1 MNASTINGKTRH
13 RHCLSRLAKE
23 IMTPHPLS
31 ISETATVNSAAAFL
45 TEKSISAAPVVNKA
59 GRPVGVVSRAD
70 IVRHAHTYDVAD
82 LACVAKLVRDIM
94 TSTVFF
100 VRPDTS
106 VDIVIDNLLAS
117 GVHRLFVVDGNDV
130 LIGVISTLD
139 LLRHFQIERGE
150 RRSGLP
156 TAPVKSIRRPA
167 PWGSDARRSM
177 LKPIVT
183 GSDIV
188 LSNWKIATP

>member
-1 MNASTINGKTRH
+1 MNALTKNGKTRH
-13 RHCLSRLAKE
+13 RHRFSRLAKE

-31 ISETATVNSAAAFL
+31 ISETATVNIAAAFL
-45 TEKSISAAPVVNKA
+45 TEKSISAAPVVNEA

-106 VDIVIDNLLAS
+106 VESVIDDLLAS

-139 LLRHFQIERGE
+139 LLRDFQIERGE
-150 RRSGLP
+150 RFGLP
-156 TAPVKSIRRPA
+156 TAPVKSLRRPA

-177 LKPIVT
+177 SKPIVT